1 MQFEKSKKSMQEA
14 RQVLV
19 GGVNSP
25 VRAFRN
31 LNVPAPFIKR
41 GEGAYLYDEDNN
53 RYLDYVLSWGPLLLG
68 HLDSD
73 VVEAMKK
80 QLSLGITFGAPTA
93 LETELALLVRE
104 FFPVMEKI
112 RFVSSGTEAIMSAI
126 RVARGFTSRNL
137 IVKFDG
143 CYHGHADSLL
153 VKAGSGM
160 LTHAHPDSAGVS
172 EATASSTLVA
182 EFNNLDSVR
191 NLFLA
196 RKGEIA
202 CVLLEPVTGNMG
214 VIAPEPG
221 FLEGLRTL
229 CDEHNSLLI
238 FDEVMTGFRVTM
250 GGACE
255 LYGVKPDM
263 VCLGKIIGGGMP
275 VGAYGGKKEI
285 MSLVSPEGPVYQ
297 AGTLSGNPL
306 GMACG
311 LATLQKIRKM
321 NPYGNICDFVTNLK
335 DGLGELL
342 KKKGIEYTI
351 NSVGGMFTLFFTK
364 GPVRSKSSV
373 DLHDK
378 ELFQK
383 FFEGMLQEGIY
394 LPCSQYEAVF
404 VSVKHTSLEL
414 EMTLTAAKKVLQA
427 I

>member
-1 MQFEKSKKSMQEA
+1 MRFENSQKLMQEA
-14 RQVLV
+14 KEVLV

-31 LNVPAPFIKR
+31 VSVPAPFIKR
-41 GEGAYLYDEDNN
+41 GEGAYLFDEDNN

-73 VVEAMKK
+73 VVNAMKE
-80 QLSLGITFGAPTA
+80 QLNFGVSFGAPSQ
-93 LETELALLVRE
+93 LETELALLIRE
-104 FFPVMEKI
+104 FFPVMQKL

-126 RVARGFTSRNL
+126 RVARGYTKRNL
-137 IVKFDG
+137 LLKFDG
-143 CYHGHADSLL
+143 CYHGHADALL

-172 EATASSTLVA
+172 EALASSTLVA
-182 EFNNLDSVR
+182 EFNNLQSVA
-191 NLFLA
+191 NLLNA
-196 RKGEIA
+196 HKGQVS

-221 FLEGLRTL
+221 FLQGLRSL
-229 CDEHNSLLI
+229 CDEHGCLLI
-238 FDEVMTGFRVTM
+238 FDEVMTGFRVSM

-255 LYGVKPDM
+255 LYGVEPDM

-297 AGTLSGNPL
+297 AGTLSGNPM

-311 LATLQKIRKM
+311 LATLRKIRQI
-321 NPYGNICDFVTNLK
+321 NPFPSIRDFVTKLE
-335 DGLGELL
+335 DGLAELL

-351 NSVGGMFTLFFTK
+351 NSVGGMFTLFFVK
-364 GPVRSKSSV
+364 GPVTAKSSV
-373 DLHDK
+373 DKHDK
-378 ELFQK
+378 EMFRQ
-383 FFEGMLQEGIY
+383 FFEGMLRAGVY

-404 VSVKHTSLEL
+404 VSVKHTDLEL
-414 EMTLTAAKKVLQA
+414 EMTLSAAKKVLEA